1 MGAVWTGLAVLVVAF
16 VAGLTLVAVRGLE
29 AWRVLRRFQGT
40 VGEATTALTD
50 AATRLEARTGA
61 LEQAAP
67 RLEQSVGRLR
77 ASVAVLQ
84 IELGILQAAR
94 APLMRVRSAAVLL
107 RK

>member
-16 VAGLTLVAVRGLE
+16 VAGGALVAVRGLE
-29 AWRVLRRFQGT
+29 AWRVVRRFQGT
-40 VGEATTALTD
+40 VGEATSALTD
-50 AATRLEARTGA
+50 AATLLEERAGA

-84 IELGILQAAR
+84 IELGVLQAAR
-94 APLMRVRSAAVLL
+94 EPLMRFRAAAMP